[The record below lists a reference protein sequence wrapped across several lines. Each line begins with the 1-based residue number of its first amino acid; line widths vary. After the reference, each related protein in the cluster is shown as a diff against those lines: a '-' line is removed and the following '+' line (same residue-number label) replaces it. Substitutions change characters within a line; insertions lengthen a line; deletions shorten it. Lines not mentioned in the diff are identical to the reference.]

1 MVPPPPPM
9 HNGITNIQISTTN
22 KYLPQWNLNA
32 SCNECNHLHNML
44 TQHTWKQ
51 KTLFSNISWGPGN
64 GTNNQSMH
72 MSMQSPL
79 GIIYA
84 YIYIYIQMLARNRTA
99 VIKIRQLRTVYAQDL
114 TNMHVIES
122 TSHDMIA
129 TLLEKV
135 HVDSSDP
142 TLMLSILNMWLLY
155 TCTLCTFVATDH
167 NPIRWSF
174 PFWV

>member
-1 MVPPPPPM
+1 
-9 HNGITNIQISTTN
+9 
-22 KYLPQWNLNA
+22 
-32 SCNECNHLHNML
+32 
-44 TQHTWKQ
+44 
-51 KTLFSNISWGPGN
+51 
-64 GTNNQSMH
+64 
-72 MSMQSPL
+72 
-79 GIIYA
+79 
-84 YIYIYIQMLARNRTA
+84 MLARNRTA

-167 NPIRWSF
+167 DCIRWSF